1 MQDVVKETKNRDA
14 SNVPLKLRRK
24 QHKIQTT
31 CPQNT
36 LRLSLSREILLNLM
50 KLAYREVYETESVLN
65 ALKIRVD
72 CTLHFPFNQ
81 CVKKE
86 LEDMKRVSKIYY
98 LTTEHVLCEGT

>member
-1 MQDVVKETKNRDA
+1 MSSKYITLVVVERDLVKLNET
-14 SNVPLKLRRK
+14 S
-24 QHKIQTT
+24 
-31 CPQNT
+31 
-36 LRLSLSREILLNLM
+36 
-50 KLAYREVYETESVLN
+50 REVYETESVLN